1 MNLNLNLGTLSAVFI
16 GGGVGCVFRYLIS
29 LYFNKS
35 SASIFPL
42 GTFVVNMLG
51 CLLLGFFFAV
61 LMNKSEISSGLKL
74 FLSVGF
80 CGGLTT
86 FSTFS
91 WELITIFPQNQ
102 ILALLYGV
110 ISLIF
115 GLFFV
120 LLGIYIGGA
129 IVKNV

>member
-1 MNLNLNLGTLSAVFI
+1 
-16 GGGVGCVFRYLIS
+16 
-29 LYFNKS
+29 
-35 SASIFPL
+35 
-42 GTFVVNMLG
+42 
-51 CLLLGFFFAV
+51 
-61 LMNKSEISSGLKL
+61 MNKSEISSGLKL